1 MIFHVVGARPQ
12 FIKLSPVL
20 KAFKEEGLF
29 SKIIHTGQHYDFA
42 MNELLFNNLILPEPN
57 FHLGIGSGSHAFQT
71 AGMLKGIEDIL
82 ITEKPEMVIVYGDT
96 NSTLAGA
103 LAAAKLNIK
112 VAHVEAGLRSYDKR
126 MPEEINRIIADRI
139 SDYHFCPTENSVRLL
154 AAEGMKGIFTG
165 DVMVD
170 ALFAFSRKLEPP
182 SFKKPYIL
190 VTIHRAENTDDPA
203 RFSAIWNAMKSL
215 ATTVTVIFPAH
226 PRTRNLYSGMINDTG
241 GVSVIEPVEY
251 TAMLSLTKDAACV
264 LTDSGGLVKEAFLL
278 KTPCVT
284 VRTTTE
290 WPETIEAGANILADA
305 TPEAIAKAVN
315 KMRTVS
321 VNPSAMPFG
330 DGTASKKIAVFI
342 RKKIISSAYLQ

>member
-20 KAFKEEGLF
+20 NALSDEGIS
-29 SKIIHTGQHYDFA
+29 SKTIHTGQHYDFT
-42 MNELLFNNLILPEPN
+42 MNEMLFNDLGLPEPD
-57 FHLGIGSGSHAFQT
+57 FHLGTGSGSHAVQT

-82 ITEKPEMVIVYGDT
+82 INEKPGLVIVYGDT

-103 LAAAKLNIK
+103 LAAAKLNVK
-112 VAHVEAGLRSYDKR
+112 VAHVEAGLRSFDKR
-126 MPEEINRIIADRI
+126 MPEEINRMIADRL

-170 ALFAFSRKLEPP
+170 ALLDFSKRLESP
-182 SFKKPYIL
+182 SYEKPFIL
-190 VTIHRAENTDDPA
+190 ATIHRAENTDNPE
-203 RFSAIWNAMKSL
+203 RFLAIWQAMKDL
-215 ATTVTVIFPAH
+215 ARKINVIFPVH
-226 PRTRNLYSGMINDTG
+226 PRTRNLYSGLMSEAG
-241 GVSVIEPVEY
+241 GVTLIEPVEY
-251 TAMLSLTKDAACV
+251 TAMLALVKHADCV

-290 WPETIEAGANILADA
+290 WPETIEAGANVLADA
-305 TPEAIAKAVN
+305 SPDAIVAVVN
-315 KMRTVS
+315 KMKTVS

-330 DGTASKKIAVFI
+330 DGNAAKKIAAFI
-342 RKKIISSAYLQ
+342 REKNL